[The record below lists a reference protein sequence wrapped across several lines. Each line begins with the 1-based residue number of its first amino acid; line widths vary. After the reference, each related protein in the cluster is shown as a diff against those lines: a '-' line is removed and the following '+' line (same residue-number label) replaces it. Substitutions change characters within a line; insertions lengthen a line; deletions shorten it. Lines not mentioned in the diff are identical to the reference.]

1 MSFQDIRGALEQN
14 TLDAL
19 TSAGVTAT
27 DVFFDG
33 VGLSRPAADST
44 WAQVSI
50 SFTDIKQ
57 DLIGCDGG
65 EDIRGTVQCNIY
77 SPEDQGSRT
86 GEDIAAAVLKAWS
99 GTLKWD
105 AATRTRIRCRNL
117 DGPRAIANNVLQS
130 GFGAQSPFPHRCHV
144 VSAAFNG
151 TAP

>member
-1 MSFQDIRGALEQN
+1 
-14 TLDAL
+14 
-19 TSAGVTAT
+19 
-27 DVFFDG
+27 

-77 SPEDQGSRT
+77 TPEDQGSRT

-99 GTLKWD
+99 ATLKWN

-117 DGPRAIANNVLQS
+117 DGPRAINNNVVEG

>member
-19 TSAGVTAT
+19 TSAGVAAT

-99 GTLKWD
+99 ATLKWD
-105 AATRTRIRCRNL
+105 AATRARIRCRNL
-117 DGPRAIANNVLQS
+117 DGPRRINTPTNE
-130 GFGAQSPFPHRCHV
+130 PHACHV

>member
-77 SPEDQGSRT
+77 TPEDQGSRA

-99 GTLKWD
+99 ATLKWD

-117 DGPRAIANNVLQS
+117 EGPRRINTPTNE
-130 GFGAQSPFPHRCHV
+130 PHTCHV
-144 VSAAFNG
+144 ISAAFNG